1 MTDAKPPAHLRPAR
15 VERVAGSSGTGRD
28 TAGGTETGTV
38 GARARATEAGTA
50 DTKARATEAGT
61 ADTKARAT
69 EAGTASGKAKVTE
82 AETAGAKGK
91 AEGAGAHARLDPAA
105 ELGFSGDPGQ
115 RGDTGDTMLHAQRV
129 WDSSLATNRLD
140 ELGVKLERQR
150 TETKDVTV
158 TVSLLVDGWPEDVRK
173 SVGSIVEHTNA
184 RVLAFD
190 LGDVDGAGEVLDE
203 LADRHP
209 DRIAV
214 WHVAEE
220 PHWRGGTATWGECR
234 AKLLRLDEAD
244 VHVLMDTNVELC
256 GDALTPLVAAVAGGA
271 VAAGWRGV
279 DFPDGEPEPV
289 RVVEPGPGTAG
300 PRRVR
305 ALTGEL
311 MAVRRAPA
319 LGALPEDAG
328 YGRNADLA
336 LSLALQQEPHQQG
349 SLQGSNQQGSN
360 QRDRQGRRELV
371 VPEEPL
377 PAVRLGSHDVDPDYD
392 ARESRRNF
400 DRVLRILG
408 TS

>member
-15 VERVAGSSGTGRD
+15 VEKVAGSSGTGRD
-28 TAGGTETGTV
+28 TAGGTETGT
-38 GARARATEAGTA
+38 AGT
-50 DTKARATEAGT
+50 KAEVTGT
-61 ADTKARAT
+61 GA
-69 EAGTASGKAKVTE
+69 
-82 AETAGAKGK
+82 AGAKAEVTGTGAAGTK
-91 AEGAGAHARLDPAA
+91 ATAKGAGAHARLDPAA
-105 ELGFSGDPGQ
+105 ELGFSGAPGQ
-115 RGDTGDTMLHAQRV
+115 RDDAGETMLHAQRA

-140 ELGVKLERQR
+140 ELGVKLERRR

-158 TVSLLVDGWPEDVRK
+158 SVSLLVDGWPEDVRK
-173 SVGSIVEHTNA
+173 SVRSIVEHTNA

-234 AKLLRLDEAD
+234 AKLLRLDESD

-256 GDALTPLVAAVAGGA
+256 GDALTPLVAAVAEGA

-311 MAVRRAPA
+311 MAVRRGPA

-336 LSLALQQEPHQQG
+336 LSLALQQGPDEGGSGQRGSDQQGPLQQGPDQQGADQQG
-349 SLQGSNQQGSN
+349 SDQRGPLRQAPLQ
-360 QRDRQGRRELV
+360 QGRRELV

-377 PAVRLGSHDVDPDYD
+377 PAVRLGAHDVDPDYD

>member
-15 VERVAGSSGTGRD
+15 VEKVAGSSGTGRD
-28 TAGGTETGTV
+28 TAGGAETGT
-38 GARARATEAGTA
+38 
-50 DTKARATEAGT
+50 KAQPT
-61 ADTKARAT
+61 
-69 EAGTASGKAKVTE
+69 
-82 AETAGAKGK
+82 
-91 AEGAGAHARLDPAA
+91 GAGAHARLDPAA
-105 ELGFSGDPGQ
+105 ELGFSGAPGQ
-115 RGDTGDTMLHAQRV
+115 PGDTGDTMLHAQRT

-140 ELGVKLERQR
+140 ELGVELERLR

-158 TVSLLVDGWPEDVRK
+158 SVSLLVDGWPEDVRK
-173 SVGSIVEHTNA
+173 CVGSVVEHTNA
-184 RVLAFD
+184 RVLAID

-203 LADRHP
+203 LAGLHP

-234 AKLLRLDEAD
+234 AKLLRLDESD

-256 GDALTPLVAAVAGGA
+256 GDALTPLVAAVAEGA
-271 VAAGWRGV
+271 VGAGWRGV

-289 RVVEPGPGTAG
+289 QMVEPGPGTAG

-311 MAVRRAPA
+311 MAVRRGPA
-319 LGALPEDAG
+319 LGALPEDAD

-336 LSLALQQEPHQQG
+336 LSLALQQGPLQQG
-349 SLQGSNQQGSN
+349 APKQGPLQQEH
-360 QRDRQGRRELV
+360 RELV

-377 PAVRLGSHDVDPDYD
+377 PAVRLGSHDVDPGYD
-392 ARESRRNF
+392 ARESRRNL

>member
-1 MTDAKPPAHLRPAR
+1 
-15 VERVAGSSGTGRD
+15 
-28 TAGGTETGTV
+28 
-38 GARARATEAGTA
+38 
-50 DTKARATEAGT
+50 
-61 ADTKARAT
+61 
-69 EAGTASGKAKVTE
+69 
-82 AETAGAKGK
+82 
-91 AEGAGAHARLDPAA
+91 
-105 ELGFSGDPGQ
+105 
-115 RGDTGDTMLHAQRV
+115 MLHAQRV

-203 LADRHP
+203 LADQHP

-336 LSLALQQEPHQQG
+336 LSLALQQG
-349 SLQGSNQQGSN
+349 SPQGSNQQGPL
-360 QRDRQGRRELV
+360 RQGHRELV

>member
-1 MTDAKPPAHLRPAR
+1 MAK
-15 VERVAGSSGTGRD
+15 T
-28 TAGGTETGTV
+28 TETGT
-38 GARARATEAGTA
+38 
-50 DTKARATEAGT
+50 
-61 ADTKARAT
+61 
-69 EAGTASGKAKVTE
+69 KAKGSGT
-82 AETAGAKGK
+82 
-91 AEGAGAHARLDPAA
+91 GAHARLEPAA
-105 ELGFSGDPGQ
+105 ELGFSGAPGQ
-115 RGDTGDTMLHAQRV
+115 PGDTGDTMLHAQRV

-158 TVSLLVDGWPEDVRK
+158 SVSLLVDGWPEDVRK
-173 SVGSIVEHTNA
+173 SVRSIVEHTNA

-190 LGDVDGAGEVLDE
+190 LGDVDGAGDVLDE

-234 AKLLRLDEAD
+234 AKLLRLDESD
-244 VHVLMDTNVELC
+244 VHVLMETNVELC
-256 GDALTPLVAAVAGGA
+256 GDALTPLVAAVAEGA
-271 VAAGWRGV
+271 VAAGWKGV
-279 DFPDGEPEPV
+279 DFPDGEPGPV
-289 RVVEPGPGTAG
+289 RGEESGQVHDGGTGPGPVRGEESVRVHDGGPVRGEESGQDRDRGSGQVHVVESGPGG
-300 PRRVR
+300 RVR

-311 MAVRRAPA
+311 MAVRRGPA

-336 LSLALQQEPHQQG
+336 LSLALQQDH
-349 SLQGSNQQGSN
+349 
-360 QRDRQGRRELV
+360 RELV

>member
-1 MTDAKPPAHLRPAR
+1 
-15 VERVAGSSGTGRD
+15 
-28 TAGGTETGTV
+28 
-38 GARARATEAGTA
+38 
-50 DTKARATEAGT
+50 
-61 ADTKARAT
+61 
-69 EAGTASGKAKVTE
+69 
-82 AETAGAKGK
+82 
-91 AEGAGAHARLDPAA
+91 
-105 ELGFSGDPGQ
+105 
-115 RGDTGDTMLHAQRV
+115 MLHAQRV

-256 GDALTPLVAAVAGGA
+256 GDALTPLVAAVAEGA

-289 RVVEPGPGTAG
+289 RVVEPAPGAAG

-336 LSLALQQEPHQQG
+336 LSLALQQGSHQQGPLQQGSHQQGAQQG
-349 SLQGSNQQGSN
+349 SLQQES
-360 QRDRQGRRELV
+360 RRQGHRELV
-371 VPEEPL
+371 VPADPL

>member
-15 VERVAGSSGTGRD
+15 VEKVAGSSGTGRD

-38 GARARATEAGTA
+38 GARARATEAGTPGA
-50 DTKARATEAGT
+50 KAKVTEAGAAGSEAKAAGT
-61 ADTKARAT
+61 ADTKAKAT
-69 EAGTASGKAKVTE
+69 ETGN
-82 AETAGAKGK
+82 AGAKAK
-91 AEGAGAHARLDPAA
+91 ASGAGAGNGAHARLDPAA
-105 ELGFSGDPGQ
+105 ELGFSGAPGQ
-115 RGDTGDTMLHAQRV
+115 RGDTDDTMLHAQRV

-203 LADRHP
+203 LADRYP

-336 LSLALQQEPHQQG
+336 LSLALQQRT
-349 SLQGSNQQGSN
+349 NQQESH
-360 QRDRQGRRELV
+360 QREPLRQGHRELV

-377 PAVRLGSHDVDPDYD
+377 PAVRLGPHDVDPDYD

>member
-15 VERVAGSSGTGRD
+15 VEKVAGSSGTGRD
-28 TAGGTETGTV
+28 TAGGTETGT
-38 GARARATEAGTA
+38 AGTQV
-50 DTKARATEAGT
+50 EAAEVGT
-61 ADTKARAT
+61 AGSKP
-69 EAGTASGKAKVTE
+69 EG
-82 AETAGAKGK
+82 AGAGAGGSKPEGAGAGPGG
-91 AEGAGAHARLDPAA
+91 AEAAASGAGAHARHDPAA

-115 RGDTGDTMLHAQRV
+115 RGDDTGDTMLHAQRV

-158 TVSLLVDGWPEDVRK
+158 SVSLLVDGWPEDVRK

-184 RVLAFD
+184 RVLALD

-234 AKLLRLDEAD
+234 AKLLRLDESD
-244 VHVLMDTNVELC
+244 VHVLMDTNVELS
-256 GDALTPLVAAVAGGA
+256 GDALTPLVAAIAEGA

-279 DFPDGEPEPV
+279 DFPDGEPEPGRV
-289 RVVEPGPGTAG
+289 AELGRVVEPEPGTAG

-311 MAVRRAPA
+311 MAVRRGPA

-336 LSLALQQEPHQQG
+336 LSLALQGRPPQEG
-349 SLQGSNQQGSN
+349 SLQ
-360 QRDRQGRRELV
+360 QGRRELV
-371 VPEEPL
+371 VPEAPL
-377 PAVRLGSHDVDPDYD
+377 PAVRLGSHDVDLDYD